1 LKVID
6 FSPWEWY
13 LLSWETEFILEVD
26 CSRSF
31 LGISITIQLTPSETA
46 RYIESGKSFI
56 VELARRVNISS
67 MQKESKIFD
76 RGVSRELN
84 DLVTESIVKFNKE
97 NNI

>member
-1 LKVID
+1 
-6 FSPWEWY
+6 
-13 LLSWETEFILEVD
+13 
-26 CSRSF
+26 
-31 LGISITIQLTPSETA
+31 
-46 RYIESGKSFI
+46 
-56 VELARRVNISS
+56 